1 MVSSDNPPGDGD
13 ADSFTNDSRT
23 LSLFCD
29 CNLLLECYFYRRVQ
43 NTALLFLQLLSV
55 SQSNAPCPAS
65 RFTISALYVPA
76 GIIQPLPVP
85 YCKLAVMCCSFNWYV
100 PLRYT
105 VLEQEG

>member
-55 SQSNAPCPAS
+55 SQSTARRCELS
-65 RFTISALYVPA
+65 MLLLKQGSDECI
-76 GIIQPLPVP
+76 
-85 YCKLAVMCCSFNWYV
+85 
-100 PLRYT
+100 
-105 VLEQEG
+105 